1 MKLERYI
8 MKFHEIKIEK
18 IKNEKAHLDLSQEAT
33 VKNNLKESD
42 EKLRK
47 FIV

>member
-1 MKLERYI
+1 

-18 IKNEKAHLDLSQEAT
+18 IKTERAHFELSKEAA

-42 EKLRK
+42 EKLKK
-47 FIV
+47 FVV

>member
-1 MKLERYI
+1 

-18 IKNEKAHLDLSQEAT
+18 IETEKVYFELSQEAA
-33 VKNNLKESD
+33 VKNYLKESD

-47 FIV
+47 FLV

>member
-1 MKLERYI
+1 
-8 MKFHEIKIEK
+8 MKFDEVKIDNIET
-18 IKNEKAHLDLSQEAT
+18 EKAK

-42 EKLRK
+42 EKLKK

>member
-1 MKLERYI
+1 

-18 IKNEKAHLDLSQEAT
+18 IKTEKAK

-42 EKLRK
+42 EKLKK